1 MKRLIFLSG
10 PLALVCYALHDILG
24 ALNYPGYDPLTQAVS
39 DLTAD
44 SAPSLWIS
52 QPLSR
57 VFGAF
62 SILCACAACF
72 YLAKRVNRLQ
82 YSGVIVY
89 AVMNAVS
96 AVGYTL
102 FPLTDAGLPDGFQN
116 VMHIV
121 VTVIVVAAS
130 VGSLVLVGVGGL
142 LKRGDRA
149 LGAAAWA
156 AFALMLAGAVGSGAA
171 PRAVFGVFERFSTYS
186 AAAFTAFLGIRCFL
200 GVNVQK
206 RGGKSGAQDV

>member
-1 MKRLIFLSG
+1 MKKRLIFLSG

-62 SILCACAACF
+62 SILCACAACV

-89 AVMNAVS
+89 AAMNAVS

-130 VGSLVLVGVGGL
+130 VVSLVLMGVGGL
-142 LKRGDRA
+142 LKCGGMGGVCAYAGGRGRLGRCAKGCVRRFRA
-149 LGAAAWA
+149 L
-156 AFALMLAGAVGSGAA
+156 LNVLCGS
-171 PRAVFGVFERFSTYS
+171 VYGVFRHTVYAGSDRKN
-186 AAAFTAFLGIRCFL
+186 AR
-200 GVNVQK
+200 
-206 RGGKSGAQDV
+206 R